1 MQQKQTQ
8 KARAITPELRRRL
21 LILGAKIIGIILV
34 IYILLFRIYGLTRI
48 DTNVMAPSVKGG
60 DLALIFR
67 PVGELSVGDVVSYRC
82 GDRACTGRIA
92 AKAGDAVDVNEE
104 GKIIINGHAEDIA
117 SYGDVIFPQNSTM
130 TYPYTV
136 AENQYFILGDNRSEY
151 DDSRTYGSID
161 KEAIIGQVIG
171 VFRTNAI

>member
-48 DTNVMAPSVKGG
+48 DTNVMAPSVEGG

-92 AKAGDAVDVNEE
+92 AKA
-104 GKIIINGHAEDIA
+104 
-117 SYGDVIFPQNSTM
+117 STTGSRSM
-130 TYPYTV
+130 LFCKARSICTTAP
-136 AENQYFILGDNRSEY
+136 NR
-151 DDSRTYGSID
+151 RFTL
-161 KEAIIGQVIG
+161 
-171 VFRTNAI
+171 R